1 MLPGFFHP
9 HQVKHTQQLKPSNFL
24 LCDTLQLQQLTP
36 SNVLLCD
43 IPQVFFII
51 PNISITFTT
60 YCLNAKIHFNGVFI
74 HPHLNTFTNLSPY
87 SVEVQWYAS
96 SASPSIQCQTQL
108 VIIDHPLFH
117 FVTCFRSN
125 QIRSDQLLSH
135 VRLFATP
142 WVAARQASLSIT
154 NPRSS
159 LSLTSIES
167 VMPSSHLIL
176 SRPLLLLPPIPLSIR
191 VFSYESTLHMRW
203 PK

>member
-1 MLPGFFHP
+1 MWHSSTSVVNTIQCFTVCHSSSLLHHP
-9 HQVKHTQQLKPSNFL
+9 KHIHNIYHL
-24 LCDTLQLQQLTP
+24 LFKCQETLQWFVYSP
-36 SNVLLCD
+36 HSNTL
-43 IPQVFFII
+43 
-51 PNISITFTT
+51 
-60 YCLNAKIHFNGVFI
+60 
-74 HPHLNTFTNLSPY
+74 TNLSPY

-108 VIIDHPLFH
+108 VIIDHSVFH

-135 VRLFATP
+135 ARLFETP

-167 VMPSSHLIL
+167 VMPSTILIL
-176 SRPLLLLPPIPLSIR
+176 SCPLLLLLPIPLSIR